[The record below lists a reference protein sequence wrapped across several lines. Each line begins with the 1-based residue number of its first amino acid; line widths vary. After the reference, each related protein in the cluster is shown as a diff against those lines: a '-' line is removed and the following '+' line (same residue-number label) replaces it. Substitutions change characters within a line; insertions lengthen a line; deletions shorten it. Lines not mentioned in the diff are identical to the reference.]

1 MILLRL
7 ISWPYAKK
15 HLQRWLLTI
24 SGIALGVGV
33 FAGMHT
39 ANLGVLAAF
48 QRTIDRI
55 AGQAQLQVS
64 AGEAGFDEEVL
75 ERVRAIPGVRAA
87 AAVIEA
93 TVSTPAGNLLIL
105 GVDMLGDR
113 SMRSYD
119 LESADD
125 VLEDPL
131 VFLAQPDSI
140 LLAKTFAEKNGL
152 ALNSRFPMRTMEG
165 DRVFVV
171 RGLMR
176 PGGMAEAFG
185 GSLAVMDL
193 FAAQKFLGRGRKF
206 DRIDV
211 ALDEGAD
218 PDGAGERLRAA
229 LGPGFEVEPPQSR
242 GRHFEETSRMYSVA
256 SRITSVFA
264 LVIGMFLIY
273 NTLAVAVIQRRTEIG
288 VLRALGATRGQIR
301 TLFLAESAVAG
312 AWGSLAGA
320 ALGILLARGASA
332 YIGGMLT
339 TIYGVPLAG
348 ESAPDLRLLAVAVG
362 AGVVTSVLAGWLPA
376 HAASSVDPVAALK
389 RGRVQSLGRSESRWR
404 MRIALG
410 MALFSSLALLFE
422 ANAYIFYLGF
432 VLSALAAAMLTPL
445 FSKAMAKWLRPLF
458 AKLLP
463 VEGTL
468 AADSILQ
475 APRRAAG
482 TIAALMLSVSLVV
495 ALGGLARA
503 SHGAIRQWADIA
515 LNPDFFVTA
524 AETVTARTFTFPA
537 ALADGLRTVEGV
549 EEVQPVR
556 TLRVTVKNGGVLL
569 MAADVAAIERRAKL
583 PAVEGD
589 SATMYPETAAGRG
602 VLASEGFIKL
612 HGARLGET
620 LEIPSPSGIVRLPI
634 VGVVRDFSDQRG
646 SLLISRDLYRKAWN
660 DETVSIF
667 RVYLRKDADHTA
679 TRDRI
684 LAKFGQTS
692 RLFVLTNRDIRRF
705 IDQVTEQWFGLTY
718 IQIAVALSV
727 AVLGVVNALT
737 VSIAERRRELGMIQA
752 VGGLRSQVRRMVWTE
767 ALTVGGIGLALGLAL
782 GVVTLFYALAISRRD
797 LIGTDIGFA
806 YPWQTAAILIPVIAA
821 ASFAASL
828 GPAESAVR
836 GPVSEALEYE

>member
-1 MILLRL
+1 VILLRL

-15 HLQRWLLTI
+15 HGQRWLLTI
-24 SGIALGVGV
+24 SGIALGVAV

-39 ANLGVLAAF
+39 ANRGVLAAF

-55 AGQAQLQVS
+55 AGRAQLQVS

-75 ERVRAIPGVRAA
+75 DRVRALRGVRAA
-87 AAVIEA
+87 AAVLEA

-113 SMRSYD
+113 SLRDYD
-119 LESADD
+119 LEGADD

-140 LLAKTFAEKNGL
+140 LLAKTFADKNGL

-171 RGLMR
+171 RGLVK

-206 DRIDV
+206 DRVDV
-211 ALDEGAD
+211 AVDEGVD
-218 PDGAGERLRAA
+218 PDDIAARLRAE
-229 LGPGFEVEPPQSR
+229 LGPGFDVEPPQSR

-256 SRITSVFA
+256 SSITSVFA
-264 LVIGMFLIY
+264 LVIGMFLVY
-273 NTLAVAVIQRRTEIG
+273 NTLAVAVVQRRAEIG
-288 VLRALGATRGQIR
+288 VLRALGATRARVR
-301 TLFLAESAVAG
+301 TLFLVESAVAG
-312 AWGSLAGA
+312 IVGSLAGA
-320 ALGILLARGASA
+320 ALGVALARGISG
-332 YIGGMLT
+332 YVGGMLA

-348 ESAPDLRLLAVAVG
+348 ESAPDARLLLGAVA

-376 HAASSVDPVAALK
+376 RAASSVDPVAALK
-389 RGRVQSLGRSESRWR
+389 RGRLASIGARESRWR
-404 MRIALG
+404 LRVAFG
-410 MALFSSLALLFE
+410 MALFSLAVLM
-422 ANAYIFYLGF
+422 ANPNPYVFYSGF
-432 VLSALAAAMLTPL
+432 VLAALSAALLAPL
-445 FSKAMAKWLRPLF
+445 FSKAAAQALRPLL
-458 AKLLP
+458 ARVLP

-503 SHGAIRQWADIA
+503 SHGAIKDWADIA

-524 AETVTARTFTFPA
+524 AETVTARTFVFPA
-537 ALADGLRTVEGV
+537 SLADDLRQIEGV

-556 TLRVTVKNGGVLL
+556 TLRVAVKGSSVLL
-569 MAADVAAIERRAKL
+569 MATDVAAIERRAKL

-589 SATMYPETAAGRG
+589 AAAMYRETALARG
-602 VLASEGFIKL
+602 VLASEGFARL
-612 HGARLGET
+612 HGAKLGET
-620 LEIPSPSGIVRLPI
+620 LEIPSPSGVVRLPI
-634 VGVVRDFSDQRG
+634 VGIVRDFSDQRG
-646 SLLISRDLYRKAWN
+646 SLLISRDLYRKSWN
-660 DETVSIF
+660 DDKASLF
-667 RVYLRKDADHTA
+667 RVYLRPGADSVA

-684 LAKFGQTS
+684 LGRFGQTA

-705 IDQVTEQWFGLTY
+705 IDEVTEQWFGLTY

-752 VGGLRSQVRRMVWTE
+752 VGGLRRQIRRMVWTE
-767 ALTVGGIGLALGLAL
+767 AVAIGGIGLALGLAL

-806 YPWQTAAILIPVIAA
+806 YPWQTAAILVPVVFIAA
-821 ASFAASL
+821 FVAAL

-836 GPVSEALEYE
+836 GPVAEALEYE